1 MVKKIRSLVAVLF
14 LVEIFIGCSRFS
26 TVVPRDITGV
36 VESVQKKFAPDK
48 RLSVFDIQL
57 QKKGDQLII
66 TGEVNDSKL
75 WHVLKDSIQAHAKNL
90 DLVFNVVP
98 LPEKALGDSTFG
110 IVDVSTAHL
119 RKQPKHAAE
128 MLSQA
133 VLGSVVRLL
142 KKKGGWYFVQMDD
155 RYLGWM
161 SKTSFWRTDS
171 SGVVRWKSGDRII
184 IRSPWGWI
192 KKRPSR
198 TSMNL
203 SDVVA
208 GCILPVQGKT
218 GQWYKIILPGGKT
231 GFLAAS
237 LAEPVE
243 QWLREQPSPASVVA
257 TGKQFLG
264 LPYLWGGTS
273 SKGFDCSGFIQT
285 VFKLNHIRLPRDAN
299 QMALEGERIDPGENF
314 QNLAPGDLLFF
325 GAKPGKITHVAL
337 SVGQGKFYHA
347 DGYVHENSLV
357 KGDSLFNAY
366 RFRTFRMARRILK
379 ETVPV
384 VDKGR

>member
-1 MVKKIRSLVAVLF
+1 MRSLVIVLF
-14 LVEIFIGCSRFS
+14 ILEIFGGCSRFS

-36 VESVQKKFAPDK
+36 VERVQKRFAPDK
-48 RLSVFDIQL
+48 RLSVFDIRL
-57 QKKGDQLII
+57 EKKGDQLIV
-66 TGEVNDSKL
+66 TGEVNDSRL

-98 LPEKALGDSTFG
+98 LPEKALGDSTFAV
-110 IVDVSTAHL
+110 VDVSTAHL
-119 RKQPKHAAE
+119 RRQPKHAAE
-128 MLSQA
+128 LLSQA

-142 KKKGGWYFVQMDD
+142 KKRGGWYFVQMDD

-171 SGVVRWKSGDRII
+171 AGVSRWKAGNHVIVK
-184 IRSPWGWI
+184 SPWGWI
-192 KKRPSR
+192 KKRPTR
-198 TSMNL
+198 TSTNL

-208 GCILPVQGKT
+208 GCILPLQGKT
-218 GQWYKIILPGGKT
+218 GPWYKISLPGGKT

-237 LAEPVE
+237 LAEPVGR
-243 QWLREQPSPASVVA
+243 WLRERPTPASLAA

-273 SKGFDCSGFIQT
+273 SKGFDCSGFVQT

-299 QMALEGERIDPGENF
+299 QMALEGEKIDPGENF
-314 QNLAPGDLLFF
+314 QNLKPGDLLFF
-325 GAKPGKITHVAL
+325 GAKPDKITHVAL
-337 SVGQGKFYHA
+337 SVGKGKFYHA

-357 KGDSLFNAY
+357 QGDSLFNAY

-379 ETVPV
+379 GTVPV
-384 VDKGR
+384 GNEGR

>member
-1 MVKKIRSLVAVLF
+1 MSKKIKGLVIVLLAVG
-14 LVEIFIGCSRFS
+14 IFVGCSRFS
-26 TVVPRDITGV
+26 NVVPRDITGLV
-36 VESVQKKFAPDK
+36 DSVQKKFAPDK

-57 QKKGDQLII
+57 QKKGDQLIV
-66 TGEVNDSKL
+66 TGEVSDSTL

-90 DLVFNVVP
+90 DLIFSVVS

-110 IVDVSTAHL
+110 IIDVSTAHL

-142 KKKGGWYFVQMDD
+142 KKKDGWYFVQMED

-171 SGVVRWKSGDRII
+171 SGVVRWKSGAHII
-184 IRSPWGWI
+184 VKSPWGWI

-198 TSMNL
+198 KSTNL

-208 GCILPVQGKT
+208 GCILPLRGKT
-218 GQWYKIILPGGKT
+218 GHWYRISLPGNKV
-231 GFLAAS
+231 GFLATS
-237 LAEPVE
+237 LAEPVKK
-243 QWLREQPSPASVVA
+243 WLLESATPAAIVE

-273 SKGFDCSGFIQT
+273 SKGFDCSGFVQT
-285 VFKLNHIRLPRDAN
+285 VFKLNHIQLPRDAN
-299 QMALEGERIDPGENF
+299 QMALKGREIDPGETFLNI
-314 QNLAPGDLLFF
+314 APGDLLFF
-325 GAKPGKITHVAL
+325 GPSPGKITHVAL
-337 SVGQGKFYHA
+337 SIGKGKFYHA

-366 RFRTFRMARRILK
+366 RYRTFRMARRILK
-379 ETVPV
+379 
-384 VDKGR
+384 